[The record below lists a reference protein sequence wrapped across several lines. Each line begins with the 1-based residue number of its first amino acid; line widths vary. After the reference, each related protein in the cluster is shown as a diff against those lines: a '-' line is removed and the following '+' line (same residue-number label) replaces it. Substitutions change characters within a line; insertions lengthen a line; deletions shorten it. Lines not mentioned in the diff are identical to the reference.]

1 MNDLTMSKS
10 LRHFFKR
17 LEKRSD
23 QLDDLR
29 VADEGMFKE
38 VPFDE
43 IERFS
48 RAIMTQNIFIHTV
61 GINGKHESTILSKAM
76 FSINKV
82 VRLYY
87 STSIDESRQ
96 GYLRLRADKNQQLI
110 LVERLHGLRP
120 KPELLY
126 ASLDECHVI
135 RFFVNWIL
143 KRIDWQKTRI
153 KNLDLYRNMKEIERL
168 EYEEQ
173 IAKELELLESQ
184 EIQSTLERHFGESHR
199 LVRKS

>member
-1 MNDLTMSKS
+1 MTDLTMSKS
-10 LRHFFKR
+10 LRYFFKR

-29 VADEGMFKE
+29 AADEGGSKE

-61 GINGKHESTILSKAM
+61 GINGKHESTILAKAM

-96 GYLRLRADKNQQLI
+96 GYLRLRADQHQQLI

-143 KRIDWQKTRI
+143 KRIDWQKTKI

-173 IAKELELLESQ
+173 IAKELELLETQ
-184 EIQSTLERHFGESHR
+184 EIQSTLERHFGKSHR